1 MAAVWPA
8 GSLPEEIGLLRQTD
22 STVNESSHGES
33 FLELFQRRFAP
44 RGLYLLD
51 EPEAPLS
58 PVRQLALL
66 ALLREMTGA
75 GESQFI
81 IATHSPILMA
91 FPGATIYSLDGG
103 TPRRVA
109 WDDLEHVALTRDF
122 LNDPDTFLR
131 RLAE

>member
-1 MAAVWPA
+1 MAAVWPV
-8 GSLPEEIGLLRQTD
+8 GSLPVRSVSFARPIAP
-22 STVNESSHGES
+22 SNETSHGES

-44 RGLYLLD
+44 HGLYLLD

-109 WDDLEHVALTRDF
+109 WDDLEHVTLTRDF

-131 RLAE
+131 RLAL